1 MGKRTHLKNT
11 VIKCASCARANVFDQ
26 PYLYHAGFSDQGFLY
41 KDAGNLT
48 LTGSCYD
55 PAYTA
60 LVGGKSPW
68 ALTLAEKQKVEEALL
83 PAPKGG
89 RWRFSNPARCLHC
102 GAAISDSIER
112 CIYLPAIRWQ
122 HSDTGFA
129 AARSQLWSTA
139 SNRDE
144 RHERLGGVF
153 STSS

>member
-1 MGKRTHLKNT
+1 
-11 VIKCASCARANVFDQ
+11 VFDQ
-26 PYLYHAGFSDQGFLY
+26 PSLYHAGFSDQGFLY
-41 KDAGNLT
+41 NDVGNLS
-48 LTGSCYD
+48 LTWSCYD
-55 PAYTA
+55 PAYAA

-89 RWRFSNPARCLHC
+89 RWRFSNPARCLYR
-102 GAAISDSIER
+102 AM
-112 CIYLPAIRWQ
+112 YLLPAIRWQ

-129 AARSQLWSTA
+129 PARSQFWSTA
-139 SNRDE
+139 SYRDE